1 MAKQIVAIQCP
12 KCGSTQKTEIRPDTF
27 RCDNC
32 GTEYYLDNDDININI
47 RQVPDPVP
55 QPAPVRT
62 DRMRLIRLLVALGMG
77 SIVLLFLVV
86 HFMEGNRP
94 PGTVALVPSYQ
105 EPAEQP
111 SWSDAN
117 TALLPGAGGQPLLVV
132 VGRRQVSRK
141 ELPKLTVGFYDART
155 GAARQFIALPG
166 KAPTTAV
173 EIKLK
178 QLSDGTLYGFCEN
191 AAYQLNAAP
200 PGVRDITATL
210 QAGQPALA
218 SGIAT
223 IEPGPG
229 DDDALRVFT
238 NDGHNLNL
246 YPLIRRTYPNGEQW
260 STAHGFGTLRPGSPV
275 RTAFKFSRVT
285 VDYPD
290 APTQLITYQY
300 RDNGGGPKAAP
311 NFQWQEDYGGS
322 RFFTGA
328 APLGKR
334 LITPSDMAQSRVLSF
349 RDFTPGRH
357 YFNPDLLYSDADY
370 VLLVLQATAAPN
382 SPRLVQALDAR
393 TAAIRF
399 STPLPADASAPDMA
413 LRYPGGFII
422 GSRYTTYT
430 LSPTGQ
436 LGPAVTVK

>member
-47 RQVPDPVP
+47 RQVPDPMP
-55 QPAPVRT
+55 RPAPVPT
-62 DRMRLIRLLVALGMG
+62 DRMRLIRLLVALGTG

-86 HFMEGNRP
+86 HFMDGNRP
-94 PGTVALVPSYQ
+94 ASTVPLVPSYQ

-111 SWSDAN
+111 SWDNAN
-117 TALLPGAGGQPLLVV
+117 TALLPGADGQPMLVV
-132 VGRRQVSRK
+132 AGERQVSRK

-155 GAARQFIALPG
+155 GAARQLIALPD
-166 KAPTTAV
+166 KTPTTTV
-173 EIKLK
+173 EVKLK

-191 AAYQLNAAP
+191 AVYQLSAAP
-200 PGVRDITATL
+200 PGVRNITATL

-218 SGIAT
+218 SGVAT
-223 IEPGPG
+223 IEPGPD

-246 YPLIRRTYPNGEQW
+246 YPLIQRTYTNKEQW
-260 STAHGFGTLRPGSPV
+260 SAAHTFGTLRPGSPA
-275 RTAFKFSRVT
+275 RTGFAFSHAS
-285 VDYPD
+285 VDYPEE
-290 APTQLITYQY
+290 PIRLITYQY
-300 RDNGGGPKAAP
+300 RDNGGGPKDAP
-311 NFQWQEDYGGS
+311 RFQWQDDYGGFGS
-322 RFFTGA
+322 FTEADPHTKGFLTA
-328 APLGKR
+328 
-334 LITPSDMAQSRVLSF
+334 SDRTQDRVLSL

-357 YFNPDLLYSDADY
+357 YFNPAVLYTGADY
-370 VLLVLQATAAPN
+370 VLLTFQPTAAPN

-413 LRYPGGFII
+413 LRYPGDFII
-422 GSRYTTYT
+422 GSGRTTYT